1 LLVIQQPILIE
12 PDHAIALIDQI
23 ERAFTIPGP
32 PCNAQLTNRQPD
44 GCQTSIEFLAE
55 FIYFGIHVEC
65 TYRLPPFVSQA
76 KIKNIGSAQSRREP
90 GNEIF
95 SLYLVS

>member
-1 LLVIQQPILIE
+1 
-12 PDHAIALIDQI
+12 
-23 ERAFTIPGP
+23 
-32 PCNAQLTNRQPD
+32 
-44 GCQTSIEFLAE
+44 
-55 FIYFGIHVEC
+55 VEC

-76 KIKNIGSAQSRREP
+76 EIKNIGSAQFRREP